1 MSCQFL
7 FVTTLPIGIEVG
19 LQNIFSYYE
28 KQYEILCKVCFTSK
42 DVRFATQNVYF
53 TAQNIFYIGVKE

>member
-7 FVTTLPIGIEVG
+7 FVVTLPIGIEAWR
-19 LQNIFSYYE
+19 QTIFSYCI

-42 DVRFATQNVYF
+42 DVRFTS
-53 TAQNIFYIGVKE
+53 